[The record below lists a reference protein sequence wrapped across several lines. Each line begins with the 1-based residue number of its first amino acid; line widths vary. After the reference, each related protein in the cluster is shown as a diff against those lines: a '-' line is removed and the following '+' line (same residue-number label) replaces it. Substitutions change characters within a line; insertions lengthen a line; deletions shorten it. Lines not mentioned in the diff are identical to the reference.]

1 MIELL
6 HSYQYIDK
14 DKKELTINNNN
25 IIVNKNSNRI
35 LGLLNIPRNGDIF
48 QTKIIK
54 IRTKKKSLKLNRNFT
69 NKTFINNFSNLT
81 NTKILVNIDENK
93 LNLFIKNNNTLPN
106 KNEFY
111 KLLNRNLKTNINYY
125 DCALNLIKKVN
136 YFHEYF
142 WYLDCENNNKEI
154 TYLPHHIFKTKNY
167 YIDIYNEKIYN
178 YINDIKIKLKL
189 KGGIIFGDTIKNN
202 NIINLIKKNSYDN
215 MNQITLIITKNI
227 TEWEEICDKNFINVT
242 KNIDDKI
249 NIPSCFILNVNNFD
263 KFLNFNKKYHR
274 VIFDDSINYKITN
287 VDILK
292 KIKAKKKWY
301 ITSKTFILKFNDLLN
316 IFDLLF
322 NYKLTLYDRDL
333 IQDLSIFYIRNSIL
347 KYNSL
352 NLNKKKINLTQSEKL
367 FYKKYCKDDDIKLY
381 FSLPLNKMNIRYISE
396 SNEKFKN
403 EKCSICLETI
413 KNDNRGITKCN
424 HHFCYTCIYKHTS
437 QNTSCPI
444 CRKKIDFDN
453 IYLVLSKNNLVND
466 NKLPSKINYILNL
479 ISNKSVFILSK
490 YTKSIESL
498 TKFFTDMNLKFNCFN
513 KINTSKIQI
522 GTYQSL
528 NDNVICKN
536 TENIILLEP
545 LSNSYEDQYFKSIL
559 FNHFVNKKI
568 DVLVSKNTCEEYI

>member
-178 YINDIKIKLKL
+178 DINDIKIKLKL

-202 NIINLIKKNSYDN
+202 NIINLIKKNSHDD

-227 TEWEEICDKNFINVT
+227 TEWEKVCDKNFINVT
-242 KNIDDKI
+242 KNMDDKTK
-249 NIPSCFILNVNNFD
+249 IPSCFIVDINNFD
-263 KFLNFNKKYHR
+263 KCLNFNKKYHR
-274 VIFDDSINYKITN
+274 VIFDDSINHKITN

-322 NYKLTLYDRDL
+322 NYKLTLYDREL

-396 SNEKFKN
+396 SNQKFKN

-413 KNDNRGITKCN
+413 KDDNRGITKCN

-479 ISNKSVFILSK
+479 ISNKSVFIISK

-498 TKFFTDMNLKFNCFN
+498 AKFFTDMNLKFNCFN
-513 KINTSKIQI
+513 KINKSKIQI

-536 TENIILLEP
+536 IENIILLEP
-545 LSNSYEDQYFKSIL
+545 LSSSYEDQYFKSIL
-559 FNHFVNKKI
+559 YNHFANKKI